1 MVENTP
7 TDGEAIRASLQ
18 QPEAFEPVF
27 DRHHGAIYK
36 YLARRVG
43 PDTGA
48 ELASE
53 VFTIAFARRHDF
65 ASDADDARPW
75 LYGIA
80 SNLARR
86 QARTWRRRNRAGQ
99 RAAGDNIIWLDPA
112 AEDRI
117 HAERVRHVLIHA
129 ISKLRPN
136 EREPL
141 VLHALSDLSYR
152 EVAMA
157 LDIPI
162 GTVRSRLARA
172 RRQVRAFLIEA
183 GHPELAEELG
193 DGGGDNVG

>member
-1 MVENTP
+1 MEDAP
-7 TDGEAIRASLQ
+7 TDGEAIKASLHT
-18 QPEAFEPVF
+18 PEAFEPIF
-27 DRHHGAIYK
+27 DRHYGAIYD

-53 VFTIAFARRHDF
+53 VFTIAFARRRDF
-65 ASDADDARPW
+65 KTDADNARPW

-80 SNLARR
+80 TNLARR
-86 QARTWRRRNRAGQ
+86 QARTWRRRSRANQ
-99 RAAGDNIIWLDPA
+99 RAAGGTVIWLDPA

-117 HAERVRHVLIHA
+117 HAERVRPVLIEA
-129 ISKLRPN
+129 ISKLRPA

-141 VLHALSDLSYR
+141 VLHALTDMSYR
-152 EVAMA
+152 EVAIA
-157 LDIPI
+157 LQIPT

-183 GHPELAEELG
+183 GHPELAEELANE
-193 DGGGDNVG
+193 GGDDVG

>member
-7 TDGEAIRASLQ
+7 TDGEAIRASLHT
-18 QPEAFEPVF
+18 PEAFEPVF
-27 DRHHGAIYK
+27 DRHYGAIYT

-43 PDTGA
+43 PDTAG

-53 VFTIAFARRHDF
+53 VFTIAFARRHSF
-65 ASDADDARPW
+65 EPDAENARPW

-80 SNLARR
+80 GNLARH
-86 QARTWRRRNRAGQ
+86 QARTWRRRRRAKQ
-99 RAAGDNIIWLDPA
+99 RATGDNVIWLDPD

-117 HAERVRHVLIHA
+117 HAGRVRHVLIDA
-129 ISKLRPN
+129 ISKLQPT

-152 EVAMA
+152 EVAAA
-157 LDIPI
+157 LDIPV

-172 RRQVRAFLIEA
+172 RRQVRGFLIEA
-183 GHPELAEELG
+183 GHPELAEELA
-193 DGGGDNVG
+193 DEGGNDDS

>member
-18 QPEAFEPVF
+18 MPEAFEPVF
-27 DRHHGAIYK
+27 DRHYGAIYE

-65 ASDADDARPW
+65 EADADNARPW

-80 SNLARR
+80 TNLARR
-86 QARTWRRRNRAGQ
+86 QARTWRRRKRAGQ
-99 RAAGDNIIWLDPA
+99 RAVGGNVVWLDPA

-117 HAERVRHVLIHA
+117 HAESVRHVLIDA

-141 VLHALSDLSYR
+141 VLHALTDMSYR
-152 EVAMA
+152 EVATA
-157 LDIPI
+157 LQIPT

-183 GHPELAEELG
+183 GHPELAEELAD
-193 DGGGDNVG
+193 DGGDDVG

>member
-1 MVENTP
+1 MENTP

-18 QPEAFEPVF
+18 APEAFEPVF
-27 DRHHGAIYK
+27 DRHYGAIHK

-43 PDTGA
+43 PDIGA

-65 ASDADDARPW
+65 EADAENARPW

-99 RAAGDNIIWLDPA
+99 RAMGGNVIWLDPA

-117 HAERVRHVLIHA
+117 HAERVRHALIEA
-129 ISKLRPN
+129 ISKLRPR
-136 EREPL
+136 ERELL

-152 EVAMA
+152 EVALA

-172 RRQVRAFLIEA
+172 RRQVRAYLIKA
-183 GHPELAEELG
+183 GHPELAEELA
-193 DGGGDNVG
+193 DQGGDNVG

>member
-1 MVENTP
+1 MENTP

-18 QPEAFEPVF
+18 TPEAFEPVF
-27 DRHHGAIYK
+27 DRHYSAIYK

-43 PDTGA
+43 RDIGG

-53 VFTIAFARRHDF
+53 VFTIAFARRDDF
-65 ASDADDARPW
+65 KPDADDARPW

-99 RAAGDNIIWLDPA
+99 RSVGGNVIWLDPD
-112 AEDRI
+112 AEERI
-117 HAERVRHVLIHA
+117 HADRVRHVLIDA

-141 VLHALSDLSYR
+141 VLYALSDLSYR

-172 RRQVRAFLIEA
+172 RRQVRTYLIEA
-183 GHPELAEELG
+183 GHPELAEELA
-193 DGGGDNVG
+193 DGGGGDVE

>member
-1 MVENTP
+1 MAENTP

-18 QPEAFEPVF
+18 VPEASEPVF
-27 DRHHGAIYK
+27 DRHYGAIYE

-53 VFTIAFARRHDF
+53 VFTIAFARRRDF
-65 ASDADDARPW
+65 ETDATNARPW

-80 SNLARR
+80 TNLARR
-86 QARTWRRRNRAGQ
+86 QARTWRRRNHAGLRAG
-99 RAAGDNIIWLDPA
+99 GGNVIWLDPA

-117 HAERVRHVLIHA
+117 HAERVRHVLIAA
-129 ISKLRPN
+129 ISKLKPA

-152 EVAMA
+152 EVATA
-157 LDIPI
+157 LQIPV
-162 GTVRSRLARA
+162 GTVRSRIARGRQRV
-172 RRQVRAFLIEA
+172 RRSLIAA
-183 GHPELAEELG
+183 GHPELAEELADEG
-193 DGGGDNVG
+193 DDDVG